1 MKVITLASG
10 SKGNCTLIA
19 TDTTKI
25 LVDQGLTLVDVEARL
40 KSINVNPNEIY
51 AILITHEHCDHTKGV
66 GTFARKYGCYVV
78 ANIEEWSVLDGK
90 IGMINENQKIKWT
103 SPNFYLKDLTISGFK
118 LSHDAHTCF
127 GYSFYNQGY
136 KISIAT
142 DFGIVTNQI
151 LENLKDSNILILEAN
166 HDENLLLHNPK
177 YSSLLKQRIL
187 SSKGHISNKTCA
199 QIIGEIFSSNL
210 KQVILAHLSE
220 ENNTPQLAYET
231 VKSELLKYG
240 IVEGKHLFVDVA
252 MQHTI
257 GHLFDIKPNS
267 TNTQKTA

>member
-10 SKGNCTLIA
+10 SKGNCILIA

-25 LVDQGLTLVDVEARL
+25 LVDQGLTLIDVETRL
-40 KSINVNPNEIY
+40 KAINVDPSEIY
-51 AILITHEHCDHTKGV
+51 AIVVTHEHSDHIKGV

-78 ANIEEWSVLDGK
+78 ANQTEWEVLDKKLGK
-90 IGMINENQKIKWT
+90 LDEIQKIKYN
-103 SPNFYLKDLTISGFK
+103 SSNFYLKDLTVCAFR

-142 DFGIVTNQI
+142 DFGVPSKQI
-151 LENLKDSNILILEAN
+151 LDNLKDSNVLILEAN
-166 HDENLLLHNPK
+166 HDENLLLNNPK
-177 YSSLLKQRIL
+177 YSSMLKQRIL

-199 QIIGEIFSSNL
+199 HIIGEIFSTNL

-220 ENNTPQLAYET
+220 ENNTPQLAYDT

-240 IVEGKHLFVDVA
+240 IVEGKHIYVDVA
-252 MQHTI
+252 MQHSI
-257 GHLFDIKPNS
+257 GHLFDLKS
-267 TNTQKTA
+267 H